1 MKNTSRFRT
10 AVTAAFIPVCAAVLL
25 TAGGSEAG
33 QPRITPRTKNYT
45 CPMAVVLPS
54 PDRVVIARTFQPI
67 SRTSWTPNPRSISIS
82 KATVEERAGK
92 QQLVCTY
99 GEGVT
104 KPVILRRTVTH
115 PSCTATQPDTFKCRL
130 LAPAG

>member
-10 AVTAAFIPVCAAVLL
+10 AMKAAFLPLCAAVLL

-33 QPRITPRTKNYT
+33 QPRINPRTKAYT
-45 CPMAVVLPS
+45 CPSSVVLPS

-67 SRTSWTPNPRSISIS
+67 SRTSWTPSPRSISIS
-82 KATVEERAGK
+82 KATVEEKGGK
-92 QQLVCTY
+92 QELVCTY
-99 GEGVT
+99 GEGVS
-104 KPVILRRTVTH
+104 KPIVLRQTVSH
-115 PSCTATQPDTFKCRL
+115 PSCTATQPDTFRCRL